1 MSHLHD
7 HSHSHSSHSHH
18 SHSNSHSHE
27 HYHAEIASDSRSL
40 KIAMACTASI
50 FVAQMIGGFF
60 SHSLSLLSDA
70 GHMFADA
77 GALFIAF
84 MALRFYARSHADT
97 EKWRKYTFGF
107 RRIEVLAALVNG
119 VVLLGM
125 CGYIMVEAV
134 ERFIH
139 PEEVLSLQMIIIA
152 TVGLI
157 AKGISAMVLHKS
169 HHLSTR
175 SAYLHVLTDLLSSVA
190 VIIGGVLINLTHYY
204 WIDSILSFLIAS
216 MIIRSAIRLIRTSGT
231 VLMDTAPKEIPK
243 VEIERELLQLEG
255 VASVHDVHVWEIS
268 PGENTMSAH
277 IVVPSEEHHDRILH
291 SMKTMLAEK
300 FSLHHST
307 LQIESQHYSDEQH
320 CDGCSLHDRTDSP
333 AE

>member
-18 SHSNSHSHE
+18 SHSHHSHD
-27 HYHAEIASDSRSL
+27 HYHADIASDSRSL

-50 FVAQMIGGFF
+50 FVAQVIGGFF

-84 MALRFYARSHADT
+84 MALRFYSRSHADV
-97 EKWRKYTFGF
+97 EKLRKFTFGF

-139 PEEVLSLQMIIIA
+139 PEEVLSVQMLYVA

-157 AKGISAMVLHKS
+157 ANGISAMVLHKS

-190 VIIGGVLINLTHYY
+190 VIIGGVLIYLTHYY

-243 VEIERELLQLEG
+243 VEIERELLGLEG

-320 CDGCSLHDRTDSP
+320 CDGCSLHDRTDAP

>member
-1 MSHLHD
+1 
-7 HSHSHSSHSHH
+7 
-18 SHSNSHSHE
+18 
-27 HYHAEIASDSRSL
+27 
-40 KIAMACTASI
+40 MACTASI
-50 FVAQMIGGFF
+50 FVAQVVGGFF

-77 GALFIAF
+77 GALFIAY
-84 MALRFYARSHADT
+84 MALRFYSRSHGNV
-97 EKWRKYTFGF
+97 EKLRKYTFGF

-125 CGYIMVEAV
+125 CGYIMIEAI
-134 ERFIH
+134 ERFFH
-139 PEEVLSLQMIIIA
+139 PEEILSVQMLFVA
-152 TVGLI
+152 TIGLI
-157 AKGISAMVLHKS
+157 ANGISAMVLHKS

-190 VIIGGVLINLTHYY
+190 VIIGGIMIYLTNYY

-216 MIIRSAIRLIRTSGT
+216 MIIRSAIRLIRTSGV
-231 VLMDTAPKEIPK
+231 VLMDSAPMTIPK
-243 VEIERELLQLEG
+243 QDIERELLVIEG

-277 IVVPSEEHHDRILH
+277 IVVPSEEHHDHILH
-291 SMKTMLAEK
+291 LMKTMLAEK

-307 LQIESQHYSDEQH
+307 LQIESQLYSDEQG
-320 CDGCSLHDRTDSP
+320 CDGCSLHEKNETTDK
-333 AE
+333 